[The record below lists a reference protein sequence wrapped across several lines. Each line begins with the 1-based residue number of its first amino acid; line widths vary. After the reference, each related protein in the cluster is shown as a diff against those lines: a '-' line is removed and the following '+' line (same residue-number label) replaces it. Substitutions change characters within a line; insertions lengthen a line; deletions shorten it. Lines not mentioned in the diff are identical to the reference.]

1 MGATRGSARP
11 LPSSPAVRDQMSR
24 LGQRDTTPELALRSE
39 LHRRGLRF
47 RVDRR
52 PVAGVRTRADL
63 LFAGAKVAVY
73 VDGCFWHGCPEH
85 ATYPAANG
93 DWWAAKLAMNQQRDR
108 KTTTHLEGAGW
119 TVIRVWEHEA
129 AEHAASR
136 IEDLLRGK
144 LSAGAPT
151 VHPNS
156 RSIASPNRE

>member
-1 MGATRGSARP
+1 
-11 LPSSPAVRDQMSR
+11 MSR
-24 LGQRDTTPELALRSE
+24 QRRRDTAPELALRRQ
-39 LHRRGLRF
+39 LHARGLRY
-47 RVDRR
+47 RVAWPIPGLARHTVDI
-52 PVAGVRTRADL
+52 AFTRARL
-63 LFAGAKVAVY
+63 AVF

-93 DWWAAKLAMNQQRDR
+93 DWWTAKLAMNQQRDR